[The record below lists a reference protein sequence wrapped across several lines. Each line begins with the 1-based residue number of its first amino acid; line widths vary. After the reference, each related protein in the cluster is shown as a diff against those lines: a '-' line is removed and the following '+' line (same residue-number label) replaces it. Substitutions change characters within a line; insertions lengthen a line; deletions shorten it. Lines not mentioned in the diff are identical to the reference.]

1 MDGCICPE
9 SHLPPGTPRQ
19 TADSLSPP
27 ITVVDLAF
35 PKKSMSL
42 LNQWDL
48 EDYVKLCKTGKVA
61 QIEMQVRFSLL
72 SLTDKR
78 TGKGIGVAQCDWLVC
93 TGP

>member
-1 MDGCICPE
+1 M
-9 SHLPPGTPRQ
+9 HLSREPPSSRDTKANCRQ
-19 TADSLSPP
+19 LAHP
-27 ITVVDLAF
+27 IPVVDLAL

-48 EDYVKLCKTGKVA
+48 EDYAKLCKMGKVA

-72 SLTDKR
+72 SLTDKLAE
-78 TGKGIGVAQCDWLVC
+78 KGIGVARWQCAWLGC